1 MLQDYLIRFQYI
13 VHASCNS
20 SKTDKF
26 DFINSCSILHY
37 ISSYIMEINI
47 IRILWLLFHGVL
59 INNPEVVFQVNIY
72 KYNVSVFYNFVEKID
87 IEFAA
92 FVPLLWF
99 VDVFTGIS
107 LFHFLQRETKIKVCM
122 NIMTL
127 YRHDWKGFLFWTI
140 SLWILYLPIWKS
152 TIKSSRWWY

>member
-1 MLQDYLIRFQYI
+1 
-13 VHASCNS
+13 
-20 SKTDKF
+20 
-26 DFINSCSILHY
+26 
-37 ISSYIMEINI
+37 MEINI

-72 KYNVSVFYNFVEKID
+72 KYNVSVVYNFVEKID

-107 LFHFLQRETKIKVCM
+107 LFHFQQREKK
-122 NIMTL
+122 
-127 YRHDWKGFLFWTI
+127 
-140 SLWILYLPIWKS
+140 
-152 TIKSSRWWY
+152 

>member
-1 MLQDYLIRFQYI
+1 MKTKYKKKTQQKHPFWALCGFLLLGWIKKKLLQDYLIRFQYI

-59 INNPEVVFQVNIY
+59 LNNPEVVFQVNIY
-72 KYNVSVFYNFVEKID
+72 KYNVSVVYNFVEKID

-107 LFHFLQRETKIKVCM
+107 LFHFQQREKK
-122 NIMTL
+122 
-127 YRHDWKGFLFWTI
+127 
-140 SLWILYLPIWKS
+140 
-152 TIKSSRWWY
+152 